1 MIKQNQ
7 FEERGRGVES
17 PASPEAG
24 SLTKKTILV
33 DSCTGAGFT
42 ESQLSQESKSPLG
55 TAVQG
60 ETLGEGSPLL
70 GLGSPLPQGSVSWG
84 SEAGPE
90 DSHPSKM
97 ELLGELR
104 GPSSTTSPFDLSGEA
119 KRASPPTDPFAAFNK
134 EEEKLEDPYFRGRE
148 FNPQY
153 VLQKEEPQHRMICI
167 LAAEG
172 YTNTEIAEKLGFTTA
187 MIAYV
192 KKQPWAMEYVAKVQG
207 TGAKSVRRIL
217 TGAAAAAA
225 TVLVDA
231 AEGALSKTHMKDID
245 RIKAANDI
253 LNRLFGTAPQL
264 VQHQRIDPK
273 ELSDEE
279 LIQMMHQAQ

>member
-33 DSCTGAGFT
+33 GSCTGAGFT
-42 ESQLSQESKSPLG
+42 ESQLSQESKSPEG

-60 ETLGEGSPLL
+60 E
-70 GLGSPLPQGSVSWG
+70 SPLPQGSVSWS
-84 SEAGPE
+84 SEVGLE

-104 GPSSTTSPFDLSGEA
+104 GPPSTTSPFDLSGEA
-119 KRASPPTDPFAAFNK
+119 KRASPPTDPFEAFNK